1 MLEKTAQLNT
11 PPLDAIWRHM
21 PIYSGRKLSS
31 DSGRHIG
38 HGCIITCAKQQP
50 PYGLNVRSAPLT
62 AQSSVSTHGGPVIEV
77 VVKLLSAEWHTQ
89 ESTVKATYDNL
100 NSLRGE
106 QVMSGRSPS
115 FVASV
120 WFKIS
125 KVF

>member
-1 MLEKTAQLNT
+1 MLKKITQLNT

-21 PIYSGRKLSS
+21 PRYSGRKLSA
-31 DSGRHIG
+31 DGGRHIG
-38 HGCIITCAKQQP
+38 HGCINTCAKQQP
-50 PYGLNVRSAPLT
+50 PYGNPNENKSVLSWMPL
-62 AQSSVSTHGGPVIEV
+62 GGPVIEV

-100 NSLRGE
+100 KSLRGE

-120 WFKIS
+120 WLKIS